1 MVSKMEQR
9 KMRNRMYQALQPP
22 KENLMSK
29 ERVNELVENYMN
41 KTTENY
47 DLETLIPV
55 SMLRFKQ
62 TSSLALSCSCPLPP
76 VRTPAPAPAPVPV
89 PAPAPAPAPAPVPSS
104 LV

>member
-55 SMLRFKQ
+55 SMLRLKQ
-62 TSSLALSCSCPLPP
+62 TSSLALSCPCPLPP
-76 VRTPAPAPAPVPV
+76 VPCPL
-89 PAPAPAPAPAPVPSS
+89 S
-104 LV
+104 LSLPLPLTGKKLMAWIETDYKYH